1 MLRIP
6 LRFHNEF
13 MRHSVVSVICKNS
26 SEPISTLERVFSAL
40 I

>member
-1 MLRIP
+1 MFIP
-6 LRFHNEF
+6 LWFDNEF
-13 MRHSVVSVICKNS
+13 MRFAVVSVIFYKNS